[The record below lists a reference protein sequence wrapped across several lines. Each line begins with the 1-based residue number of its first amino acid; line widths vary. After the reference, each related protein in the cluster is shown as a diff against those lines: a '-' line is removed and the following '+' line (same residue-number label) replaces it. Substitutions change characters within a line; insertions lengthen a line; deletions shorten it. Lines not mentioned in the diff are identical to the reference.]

1 MFIAVKNVTKNAIH
15 VIILLMKPLLLY
27 QKQPDGNIG
36 LEGIPH
42 TLQIMLYIWLIVQ
55 NVENKEQVLLS
66 LGNIAYQIIK
76 VTLNNPSI
84 IAK

>member
-1 MFIAVKNVTKNAIH
+1 
-15 VIILLMKPLLLY
+15 MKPLLLY
-27 QKQPDGNIG
+27 QQQLDGNIG

>member
-1 MFIAVKNVTKNAIH
+1 
-15 VIILLMKPLLLY
+15 MKPLLLY
-27 QKQPDGNIG
+27 QKQLDRNIG

-42 TLQIMLYIWLIVQ
+42 TLQLMLYIWLIVQ

>member
-1 MFIAVKNVTKNAIH
+1 
-15 VIILLMKPLLLY
+15 MKPLLLY
-27 QKQPDGNIG
+27 QKQLDGNIG
-36 LEGIPH
+36 LEGISH

-76 VTLNNPSI
+76 VTLNHPSI

>member
-27 QKQPDGNIG
+27 QKQLDGNIG

-76 VTLNNPSI
+76 VTINNPSI